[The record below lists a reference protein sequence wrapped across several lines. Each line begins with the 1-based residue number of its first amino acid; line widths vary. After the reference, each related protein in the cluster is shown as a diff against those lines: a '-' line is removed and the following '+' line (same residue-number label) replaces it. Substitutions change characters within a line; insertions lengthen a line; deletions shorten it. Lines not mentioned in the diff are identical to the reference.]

1 MAKDRNIQMQNAE
14 QTSNRINNKMYT
26 KAIIA
31 KLLKTRDKENTMK
44 TMREKLHL
52 TNSRKTIQ
60 MAASE
65 MREARRKNFSKCS
78 NKRTMNLHPISSEN
92 IL

>member
-1 MAKDRNIQMQNAE
+1 MAKDRNIQMQHAE

-31 KLLKTRDKENTMK
+31 KLLKTRDKENIVK
-44 TMREKLHL
+44 TVRENLHL

-60 MAASE
+60 MAASAT
-65 MREARRKNFSKCS
+65 REARRKNFFKCS
-78 NKRTMNLHPISSEN
+78 NKRTMNLHPISSET

>member
-1 MAKDRNIQMQNAE
+1 MQNAE

-65 MREARRKNFSKCS
+65 MSEARRKNFSKCS